1 MTRAPEPLPGLKRRR
16 SRAVRAVRAA
26 LLVLGGVAV
35 LLAGIVLAAPLFL
48 RSPKGLALIE
58 SVADGQRVG
67 PVGHLEVQG
76 LAGDPLGAFTVR
88 RLAIRDDQG
97 VWLEAQ
103 GLNLDWRPLRLAGRE
118 VRVERVSADKIRILR
133 RPRLEPPEPH
143 RPLPVTLTLRG
154 LTAVIETEPAFS
166 VRRGAFRA
174 GGVLQV
180 RRADGGQSARLV

>member
-1 MTRAPEPLPGLKRRR
+1 MTGATEPVPGRRRRR
-16 SRAVRAVRAA
+16 SRAVRAA
-26 LLVLGGVAV
+26 LLALGGVAV

-58 SVADGQRVG
+58 SIADGQRVG

-118 VRVERVSADKIRILR
+118 VRVERASADKIRILR

-166 VRRGAFRA
+166 ARRGAFRA
-174 GGVLQV
+174 GGAS
-180 RRADGGQSARLV
+180 RRVGMMGASRRGLS